1 MEDAENINQTDTD
14 SQGRPKTSKMALA
27 SAVFG
32 ILGPLSAGAMWVV
45 SFNKFLNLGNPLII
59 GLFSCGLAWILG
71 LVFGIK
77 SLEQINNSEGQLFGK
92 EYAMAGIVVSA
103 VWMVLILAGLLLPAL
118 FYVNS

>member
-1 MEDAENINQTDTD
+1 
-14 SQGRPKTSKMALA
+14 MALA

-32 ILGPLSAGAMWVV
+32 IVGPLSAGAMWVV
-45 SFNKFLNLGNPLII
+45 SFNKFLRLGNPLII

-71 LVFGIK
+71 IVFGIK
-77 SLEQINNSEGQLFGK
+77 SFEQINSSEGQLLGK

-103 VWMVLILAGLLLPAL
+103 AWMVLILEGLLLPAL